1 MPIRYFSDRVEIIDD
16 ETGLE
21 ITIDILPI
29 EILKP
34 HEETIEE
41 ATRKLVND
49 IKTEGVV
56 RNPIIV
62 DKKTYVI
69 LDGMHRYEACR
80 RLKLKYIIAA
90 LVNYEDPRVN
100 LNTWIRL
107 LKFRRGVSKE
117 WIYGKTG
124 TLSEMLKPYKD
135 STPYTITIYF
145 RGKRILHESIHSN
158 PQTKYNVY
166 RILKNFEKS
175 VSKELEITYQID
187 SIVRENM
194 DMYLSEYDLIIIPPK
209 LEKKD
214 VIEIALQNKVYPPKS
229 TRHIIPARP
238 LNLNIPVSIL
248 TMTNEEEVRAN
259 VMLLLR
265 SLKVRKVRGEKVD
278 TYRDYD
284 ETIYYFYS

>member
-1 MPIRYFSDRVEIIDD
+1 MPIHYLSDRVEIIND

-21 ITIDILPI
+21 ITIDIVPI
-29 EILKP
+29 EVLKP

-41 ATRKLVND
+41 ATRKLIND

-62 DKKTYVI
+62 DKRTYVI
-69 LDGMHRYEACR
+69 LDGMHRYEACK

-90 LVNYEDPRVN
+90 LVDYEDPRVN

-107 LKFRRGVSKE
+107 VKFKRKVSKE
-117 WIYGKTG
+117 WVYSKTNI
-124 TLSEMLKPYKD
+124 LNEMLKPYKGN
-135 STPYTITIYF
+135 TPYTITVYF
-145 RGKRILHESIHSN
+145 KGERILHESIHSD

-166 RILKNFEKS
+166 HILKTFEKN
-175 VSKELEITYQID
+175 VSKDLEITYQID
-187 SIVRENM
+187 SIVRENL
-194 DMYLSEYDLIIIPPK
+194 DTYLSEYDLIIIPPK
-209 LEKKD
+209 LEKRD

-238 LNLNIPVSIL
+238 LNLNIPVNIL
-248 TMTNEEEVRAN
+248 AMTNERDVRMN

-265 SLKVRKVRGEKVD
+265 SFKVRKVKGEKVD

-284 ETIYYFYS
+284 ETVYYFYS